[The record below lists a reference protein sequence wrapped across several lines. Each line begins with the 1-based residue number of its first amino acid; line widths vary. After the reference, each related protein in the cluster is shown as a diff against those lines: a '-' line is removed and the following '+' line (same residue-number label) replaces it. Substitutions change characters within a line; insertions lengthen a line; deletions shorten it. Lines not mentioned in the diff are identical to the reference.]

1 MRVRIHPAFAAY
13 LASVCA
19 LTSPWACAG
28 LVISLTAH
36 ELGHLAAAR
45 LLHEPVERVELAPF
59 GGVMTCKPG
68 HSLSKGLRGVL
79 LAAAGPLA
87 NYVAI
92 LAAGSPWAVRII
104 PAELLRQTV
113 RSSWA
118 MMLLNMLPALPLDG
132 GSVVFSIAYYGFG
145 VARLAALLSG
155 LGVLLGAAL
164 LALAV
169 FGALR
174 MGVLNLSL
182 VIVGAYLTLCALR
195 SRDAL
200 LTQNLYAVVEERL
213 RKPEAC
219 RRMTAYCV
227 PGDTP
232 VVRLLPAMAGS
243 RGVLFFVETDG
254 HTPQLLDERTVCRA
268 MLQSPRLTAAQTLKN
283 LASNR

>member
-19 LTSPWACAG
+19 LTPPWACAG
-28 LVISLTAH
+28 LVISLATH
-36 ELGHLAAAR
+36 ELGHLAAAS
-45 LLHEPVERVELAPF
+45 LLREPVERVELAPF

-68 HSLSKGLRGVL
+68 RSLSKGLRGVI

-87 NYVAI
+87 NYATILVAS
-92 LAAGSPWAVRII
+92 GPWTSRIV

-118 MMLLNMLPALPLDG
+118 MLLINMLPALPLDG
-132 GSVVFSIAYYGFG
+132 GSVVFSFGYYWFG
-145 VARLAALLSG
+145 VARLAALLCG

-169 FGALR
+169 AGALR
-174 MGVLNLSL
+174 VGVLNLSL
-182 VIVGAYLTLCALR
+182 IIVGGYLTVCALR

-213 RKPEAC
+213 RKTDVC
-219 RRMTAYCV
+219 RRMTAYYV
-227 PGDTP
+227 PGDAP
-232 VVRLLPAMAGS
+232 IIILLPLMAGVRS
-243 RGVLFFVETDG
+243 ALFLVENEEGVL
-254 HTPQLLDERTVCRA
+254 QLLDERTACRA
-268 MLQSPRLTAAQTLKN
+268 MLQSPQLTAAQTVKN
-283 LASNR
+283 LASKR

>member
-28 LVISLTAH
+28 LVISLATH
-36 ELGHLAAAR
+36 ELGHLAAAS
-45 LLHEPVERVELAPF
+45 LLREPVERVELAPF

-68 HSLSKGLRGVL
+68 RSLSKGLRGVI

-87 NYVAI
+87 NYATILVAS
-92 LAAGSPWAVRII
+92 GPWTSRIV

-118 MMLLNMLPALPLDG
+118 MLLINMLPALPLDG
-132 GSVVFSIAYYGFG
+132 GSVVFSFGYYWFG
-145 VARLAALLSG
+145 VARLAALLCG

-169 FGALR
+169 AGALR
-174 MGVLNLSL
+174 VGVLNLSL
-182 VIVGAYLTLCALR
+182 IIVGGYLTVCALR

-213 RKPEAC
+213 RKTDVC
-219 RRMTAYCV
+219 RRMTAYYV
-227 PGDTP
+227 PGDAP
-232 VVRLLPAMAGS
+232 IISLLPLMAGVRS
-243 RGVLFFVETDG
+243 ALFLVENEEGVL
-254 HTPQLLDERTVCRA
+254 QLLDERTACRA
-268 MLQSPRLTAAQTLKN
+268 MLQSPQLTAAQTVKN
-283 LASNR
+283 LASKR

>member
-28 LVISLTAH
+28 LFISLTAH

-45 LLHEPVERVELAPF
+45 LLREPVERVEIAPF
-59 GGVMTCKPG
+59 GGVMSCKPG
-68 HSLSKGLRGVL
+68 HSLSKGLRGVT

-87 NYVAI
+87 NYVMI
-92 LAAGSPWAVRII
+92 LTASGEWVSRFV

-118 MMLLNMLPALPLDG
+118 MLLINMLPALPLDG
-132 GSVVFSIAYYGFG
+132 GSVVFSFGYYWFG
-145 VARLAALLSG
+145 VARLATMLCG
-155 LGVLLGAAL
+155 LGVLLGVAL
-164 LALAV
+164 LVLAV
-169 FGALR
+169 AGALR
-174 MGVLNLSL
+174 VGVLNLSL
-182 VIVGAYLTLCALR
+182 IIVGGYLTVCALR

-213 RKPEAC
+213 RKTDAC

-232 VVRLLPAMAGS
+232 VISLLPLMAGV
-243 RGVLFFVETDG
+243 RGALFLVEDEEG
-254 HTPQLLDERTVCRA
+254 APQLLDERTACRA
-268 MLQSPRLTAAQTLKN
+268 MLQSPQMTVVQTLKN
-283 LASNR
+283 LASKR